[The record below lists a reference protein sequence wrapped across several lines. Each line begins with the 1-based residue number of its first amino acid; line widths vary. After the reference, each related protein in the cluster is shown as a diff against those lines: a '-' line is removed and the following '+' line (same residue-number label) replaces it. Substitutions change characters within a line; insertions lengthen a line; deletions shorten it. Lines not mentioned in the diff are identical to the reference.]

1 MNPFMI
7 EDEDD
12 DEETTQNSMSDEVEV
27 ELYGQSKVRSTCMH
41 EGGPCLPRF
50 FSSLYVL
57 QKYTTSMKS
66 WKSQTGLLFPCRLAY
81 VFSP

>member
-27 ELYGQSKVRSTCMH
+27 ELYGQNKVRS
-41 EGGPCLPRF
+41 
-50 FSSLYVL
+50 S
-57 QKYTTSMKS
+57 
-66 WKSQTGLLFPCRLAY
+66 A
-81 VFSP
+81 